1 MILTCYL
8 GGEKMKLKI
17 MKFFAVL
24 LAAFL
29 GIGALKPCEALE
41 PLPPEVREEI
51 SELYFNYQIKKSKAT
66 NITENFKASMEF
78 FAKFEN
84 LKRNHNHVLVHML
97 NWFCRNDIPA
107 SIKNYSEIT
116 TTFTTF
122 YINRFS
128 GRIVIYI
135 GSFWPIN
142 GVVYSFEL

>member
-1 MILTCYL
+1 
-8 GGEKMKLKI
+8 MKLKI

-24 LAAFL
+24 LAAFI
-29 GIGALKPCEALE
+29 GIGALKPCCGALE
-41 PLPPEVREEI
+41 PLPTEVKEEM

-84 LKRNHNHVLVHML
+84 LKRNHNNILVHML

-107 SIKNYSEIT
+107 SIKNYSGIT
-116 TTFTTF
+116 TTFTNL

-128 GRIVIYI
+128 GRIVILI
-135 GSFWPIN
+135 ASLRPIN
-142 GVVYSFEL
+142 GIVYSFEL